1 MFLPFAYSV
10 GWATGVVATDPIVVS
25 GIKASD
31 IVLAMIKWAPGA
43 AAAAV
48 DPSTFVVTDNA
59 IESATID
66 TSAHRVCVIWTRP

>member
-10 GWATGVVATDPIVVS
+10 GWATGVVAADPIVLS

-31 IVLAMIKWAPGA
+31 IVLAMIKWKPGA

-59 IESATID
+59 IESASVATD
-66 TSAHRVCVIWTRP
+66 TYRVCVLWTRP